1 MFNMETTEPFGLAV
15 YPNPAGKQAYLD
27 IDGDRLGEVK
37 LAVFDLYGKKMKSYR
52 VPNEGQRQ
60 VALNVKDLKEG
71 TYMIRLESQKKGAV
85 SQKLVIER

>member
-1 MFNMETTEPFGLAV
+1 MFDMKTTETLNLAV

-27 IDGDRLGEVK
+27 VDGERLGDVK

-52 VPNEGQRQ
+52 VPNEGHRQ

-71 TYMIRLESQKKGAV
+71 TYMVRLESQKMGAV
-85 SQKLVIER
+85 SHKLVIAR